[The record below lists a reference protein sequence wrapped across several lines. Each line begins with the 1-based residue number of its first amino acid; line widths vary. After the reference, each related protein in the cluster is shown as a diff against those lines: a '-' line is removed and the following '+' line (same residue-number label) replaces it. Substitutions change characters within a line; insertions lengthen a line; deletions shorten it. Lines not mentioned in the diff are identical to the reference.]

1 MKYLF
6 SLIFVVFLTHSF
18 GQTEAACS
26 PALDTLSVLKIA
38 KSEKKYPG
46 KDKISYTLIFDTEK
60 CHWILTR
67 KKTTYPGS
75 FSKFKSSSKVVSRIW
90 IIDDQQKKLIKKS
103 KEVNVYP
110 NC

>member
-1 MKYLF
+1 M
-6 SLIFVVFLTHSF
+6 FLTQSF
-18 GQTEAACS
+18 GQTFGACS

-38 KSEKKYPG
+38 KSENKYPG
-46 KDKISYTLIFDTEK
+46 KDLISYTLIFNSEK

-67 KKTTYPGS
+67 KKTTYPGR
-75 FSKFKSSSKVVSRIW
+75 FSKFKGSSKVVSRIW
-90 IIDDQQKKLIKKS
+90 IIDDQQKKVIDKK